1 MDGNLNV
8 CCYFLSADR
17 ALSLYPT
24 LLHFAAKY
32 GLSDFCKTLMKYP
45 GYKSARE
52 MINKDN
58 QTPSE
63 IASEAGHTVL
73 AEDIKVWGYDSE
85 KKSLIDFLSNKSIFI
100 SFNISRIQKVHLIMK
115 NYVSGFFF
123 KKEFSV
129 IHSPSYGVQIFH

>member
-1 MDGNLNV
+1 
-8 CCYFLSADR
+8 
-17 ALSLYPT
+17 
-24 LLHFAAKY
+24 
-32 GLSDFCKTLMKYP
+32 MKYP

-85 KKSLIDFLSNKSIFI
+85 KKELDW
-100 SFNISRIQKVHLIMK
+100 
-115 NYVSGFFF
+115 FFV
-123 KKEFSV
+123 K
-129 IHSPSYGVQIFH
+129 QINFYFF

>member
-1 MDGNLNV
+1 
-8 CCYFLSADR
+8 
-17 ALSLYPT
+17 
-24 LLHFAAKY
+24 
-32 GLSDFCKTLMKYP
+32 MKYP

-115 NYVSGFFF
+115 NYVLSGFFF

-129 IHSPSYGVQIFH
+129 IHSPSYGVQILH

>member
-1 MDGNLNV
+1 
-8 CCYFLSADR
+8 
-17 ALSLYPT
+17 
-24 LLHFAAKY
+24 
-32 GLSDFCKTLMKYP
+32 MKYP

-85 KKSLIDFLSNKSIFI
+85 KK
-100 SFNISRIQKVHLIMK
+100 
-115 NYVSGFFF
+115 
-123 KKEFSV
+123 KELD
-129 IHSPSYGVQIFH
+129 

>member
-1 MDGNLNV
+1 
-8 CCYFLSADR
+8 
-17 ALSLYPT
+17 
-24 LLHFAAKY
+24 
-32 GLSDFCKTLMKYP
+32 MKYP

-85 KKSLIDFLSNKSIFI
+85 KKELDWFFVKQINFYFFEYFQNTKSASHYEELRKWFFL
-100 SFNISRIQKVHLIMK
+100 
-115 NYVSGFFF
+115 
-123 KKEFSV
+123 
-129 IHSPSYGVQIFH
+129 

>member
-1 MDGNLNV
+1 
-8 CCYFLSADR
+8 
-17 ALSLYPT
+17 
-24 LLHFAAKY
+24 
-32 GLSDFCKTLMKYP
+32 MKYP

-85 KKSLIDFLSNKSIFI
+85 TKSLIDFLSNKSIFI
-100 SFNISRIQKVHLIMK
+100 SFNISRIRKVHLIMK
-115 NYVSGFFF
+115 NYVSGFFI

-129 IHSPSYGVQIFH
+129 IHSHSYGVQILH

>member
-1 MDGNLNV
+1 
-8 CCYFLSADR
+8 
-17 ALSLYPT
+17 
-24 LLHFAAKY
+24 
-32 GLSDFCKTLMKYP
+32 MKYP

-85 KKSLIDFLSNKSIFI
+85 KKSLIDFLSNKSIF
-100 SFNISRIQKVHLIMK
+100 H
-115 NYVSGFFF
+115 FF
-123 KKEFSV
+123 
-129 IHSPSYGVQIFH
+129 

>member
-1 MDGNLNV
+1 M

-85 KKSLIDFLSNKSIFI
+85 KKRARLIFCKTNQFLFLLIFPEYKKCISL
-100 SFNISRIQKVHLIMK
+100 
-115 NYVSGFFF
+115 
-123 KKEFSV
+123 
-129 IHSPSYGVQIFH
+129 

>member
-1 MDGNLNV
+1 MQL
-8 CCYFLSADR
+8 LSADR

-58 QTPSE
+58 RIPSE

-73 AEDIKVWGYDSE
+73 AEEIKVGGFDLE
-85 KKSLIDFLSNKSIFI
+85 KNPWLIFLSNKTLIFPLLFPEYKKCI
-100 SFNISRIQKVHLIMK
+100 SLWRVT
-115 NYVSGFFF
+115 
-123 KKEFSV
+123 
-129 IHSPSYGVQIFH
+129 

>member
-1 MDGNLNV
+1 
-8 CCYFLSADR
+8 
-17 ALSLYPT
+17 
-24 LLHFAAKY
+24 
-32 GLSDFCKTLMKYP
+32 MKYP

-85 KKSLIDFLSNKSIFI
+85 KKKSLIDFLSNKSIFI

-129 IHSPSYGVQIFH
+129 IHSHSYGVQILH

>member
-1 MDGNLNV
+1 MDGDFNV
-8 CCYFLSADR
+8 CCNFLSADR

-52 MINKDN
+52 MINKHN

-73 AEDIKVWGYDSE
+73 AEEIKVRGYDLE
-85 KKSLIDFLSNKSIFI
+85 KKPLIDYLSSKTLIFQLLFPEYKKCI
-100 SFNISRIQKVHLIMK
+100 SL
-115 NYVSGFFF
+115 
-123 KKEFSV
+123 
-129 IHSPSYGVQIFH
+129 